1 MGGERKGWENNILNR
16 KIKCQRTFTY
26 LKKCNYFRVVGVS
39 QQEIKLFC
47 FIYFFFLFFFFR
59 NTVGKAL

>member
-1 MGGERKGWENNILNR
+1 MGGERKGWENNILSR

-39 QQEIKLFC
+39 RQEITLFC
-47 FIYFFFLFFFFR
+47 FIHFFFFFFR